1 MAAPGNFTTLA
12 ASGAVTFPLGAQ
24 VGYLWQC
31 SNAGTG
37 ACGWVPLSS
46 IAAAGGALTVSNDTN
61 ITASLTG
68 TPTTSLLA
76 STQIN
81 FAWSGTLATSRG
93 GTNFNGSGLTLGDL
107 LYASSGTAFSRL
119 AGNNSG
125 NTRKFLVSTA
135 SSGVATA
142 PAWDFLTG
150 ADLSGVNMNF
160 TAIGFGMSQPTNAY
174 ISTTNRAGIAG
185 ANYQV
190 SLGGTYTGISST
202 TSIIDLDITTTHTST
217 TSTLTTSA
225 AIQITPNTNAT
236 SATITSNYA
245 MLINAGTNSGGT
257 VTNSYGIY
265 NNIQTIATTNYGYY
279 QTGTFTKTGDV
290 GFQLLNTFSPTA
302 AVGGQLSQLS
312 ISSTYTP
319 TSGPYTVAAF
329 YNEYNNPT
337 INITSASVITT
348 TAYYGLSVKPVS
360 ISMSGAAHV
369 ITDLYN
375 LYSATPSPT
384 LANGATVT
392 RAYSGYFVN
401 PSAGTSNVAL
411 YADSFQCGGTN
422 VSTATTTA
430 TKGLIRA
437 YGLNIS
443 TLGSATLQSLVVT
456 KGNGTALGTTDTNG
470 FIYLPAI
477 AGAPTAA
484 PTTYD
489 SNKNAPIVY
498 DTTNRILHIYDYV
511 AAAWNSSFTTGTIS
525 VVWSGGTISGINVWY
540 SKNSSR
546 IVTMVI
552 SNFGTGAGNSTGTMA
567 VAAGGVPAVYRP
579 VSNSASPAV
588 IVSATL
594 AQAGFITIVTDGSM
608 NFYVGSSANPS
619 GTGAGLH
626 QYQTIRWLGLA
637 NV

>member
-1 MAAPGNFTTLA
+1 MAGSFTTLT
-12 ASGAVTFPLGAQ
+12 ASSTVAFSAGASL
-24 VGYLWQC
+24 GYLWQC
-31 SNAGTG
+31 SNGATG
-37 ACGWVPLSS
+37 AGSWVSVGS
-46 IAAAGGALTVSNDTN
+46 ISTAGALTVSNDTN
-61 ITASLTG
+61 ITATFTG
-68 TPTTSLLA
+68 SNTTALFTPVTINLA
-76 STQIN
+76 WANVLSV
-81 FAWSGTLATSRG
+81 ARG

-107 LYASSGTAFSRL
+107 LYASSTTAFSRL

-135 SSGVATA
+135 SGGVATA
-142 PAWDFLTG
+142 PTWDFLTSS
-150 ADLSGVNMNF
+150 DISSLNMNF

-190 SLGGTYTGISST
+190 SLGGTYTGISTT

-225 AIQITPNTNAT
+225 ALQITPNTNAT

-245 MLINAGTNSGGT
+245 LLIGTGTNSGGT

-265 NNIQTIATTNYGYY
+265 NNVQTIAATLNAGYY
-279 QTGTFTKTGDV
+279 QTGIFTKVADRG
-290 GFQLLNTFSPTA
+290 QILNDTFSPTA
-302 AVGGQLSQLS
+302 AVTLLAEQLLS
-312 ISSTYTP
+312 TTYNP
-319 TSGPYTVAAF
+319 TSGPYTVTAF
-329 YNEYNNPT
+329 YNSYINPT
-337 INITSASVITT
+337 IIKTSASVITT
-348 TAYYGLSVKPVS
+348 TAYYGLSVKPAA

-384 LANGATVT
+384 LANSATVT

-411 YADSFQCGGTN
+411 YADSFQCGGT

-430 TKGLIRA
+430 TIGLIRA

-470 FIYLPAI
+470 FIYLPAV

-489 SNKNAPIVY
+489 SNKNAPIAY
-498 DTTNRILHIYDYV
+498 DTTNKILHLYDYT

-588 IVSATL
+588 IVSGTV

-619 GTGAGLH
+619 GTGAGLY
-626 QYQTIRWLGLA
+626 QYQTIQWLGLA

>member
-1 MAAPGNFTTLA
+1 MAGSFTTLT
-12 ASGAVTFPLGAQ
+12 ASSTVAFSAGASL
-24 VGYLWQC
+24 GYLWQC
-31 SNAGTG
+31 SNGATG
-37 ACGWVPLSS
+37 AGSWVSVSS
-46 IAAAGGALTVSNDTN
+46 ISTAGALTVSNDTN
-61 ITASLTG
+61 ITATFTG
-68 TPTTSLLA
+68 SNTTALFTPVTINLA
-76 STQIN
+76 WANVLSV
-81 FAWSGTLATSRG
+81 ARG

-107 LYASSGTAFSRL
+107 LYASSTTAFSRL

-125 NTRKFLVSTA
+125 NTRKFLVST
-135 SSGVATA
+135 SSGGVATA
-142 PAWDFLTG
+142 PTWDFLTG
-150 ADLSGVNMNF
+150 ADISGINMNL

-174 ISTTNRAGIAG
+174 ISTTSRAGIAG
-185 ANYQV
+185 ANYQI
-190 SLGGTYTGISST
+190 SLGGTYTGISTT

-225 AIQITPNTNAT
+225 TLQLTPNTNAT
-236 SATITSNYA
+236 SATITSNYGI
-245 MLINAGTNSGGT
+245 LIGTGTNSGGT
-257 VTNSYGIY
+257 VTNSYSIY
-265 NNIQTIATTNYGYY
+265 NNVQTIAATLNAGYY
-279 QTGTFTKTGDV
+279 QTGTFTKTADRG
-290 GFQLLNTFSPTA
+290 QILNDTFSPAA
-302 AVGGQLSQLS
+302 AVTLLAEQLLS
-312 ISSTYTP
+312 TTYNP
-319 TSGPYTVAAF
+319 TGGPYTVAAF
-329 YNEYNNPT
+329 YNSYINPT
-337 INITSASVITT
+337 ITKTSASVITT
-348 TAYYGLSVKPVS
+348 TAYYGLSVKPAA

-375 LYSATPSPT
+375 LYSASPAPT
-384 LANGATVT
+384 LLNSATIT

-411 YADSFQCGGTN
+411 YADSFQCGGV

-430 TKGLIRA
+430 TTGLIRA

-470 FIYLPAI
+470 FIYLPAV
-477 AGAPTAA
+477 AGAPTGT

-498 DTTNRILHIYDYV
+498 DTTNKILHIYDYV

-546 IVTMVI
+546 VVTMVI

-567 VAAGGVPAVYRP
+567 VAAGGIPAVYRP

-588 IVSATL
+588 IVSATV

-619 GTGAGLH
+619 GTGAGLY
-626 QYQTIRWLGLA
+626 QYQTIQWLGLA
-637 NV
+637 NA

>member
-1 MAAPGNFTTLA
+1 MAGSFTTLT
-12 ASGAVTFPLGAQ
+12 ASSTVAFSAGASL
-24 VGYLWQC
+24 GYLWQC
-31 SNAGTG
+31 SNGATG
-37 ACGWVPLSS
+37 AGSWVSVGS
-46 IAAAGGALTVSNDTN
+46 ISTAGALTVSNDTN
-61 ITASLTG
+61 ITATFTG
-68 TPTTSLLA
+68 SNTTALFTPVTINLA
-76 STQIN
+76 WANVLSV
-81 FAWSGTLATSRG
+81 ARG

-107 LYASSGTAFSRL
+107 LYASSGTGFSRL

-125 NTRKFLVSTA
+125 NTRKFLVST
-135 SSGVATA
+135 SSGGVATA
-142 PAWDFLTG
+142 PTWDFLTG

-225 AIQITPNTNAT
+225 TLQLTPNTNAT
-236 SATITSNYA
+236 SATITSNYGI
-245 MLINAGTNSGGT
+245 LIGTGTNSGGT
-257 VTNSYGIY
+257 VTNSYSIY
-265 NNIQTIATTNYGYY
+265 NNVQTIAATLNAGYY
-279 QTGTFTKTGDV
+279 QTGTFTKTADRG
-290 GFQLLNTFSPTA
+290 QILNDTFSPAA
-302 AVGGQLSQLS
+302 AVTLLAEQLLS
-312 ISSTYTP
+312 TTYNP
-319 TSGPYTVAAF
+319 TGGPYTVAAF
-329 YNEYNNPT
+329 YNSYINPT
-337 INITSASVITT
+337 ITKTSASVITT
-348 TAYYGLSVKPVS
+348 TAYYGLSVKPAA

-375 LYSATPSPT
+375 LYSASPAPT
-384 LANGATVT
+384 LLNSASIT

-401 PSAGTSNVAL
+401 PSVGTNNVAL
-411 YADSFQCGGTN
+411 YAESLQVGGI

-437 YGLNIS
+437 YGLNIA
-443 TLGSATLQSLVVT
+443 TLGSGTLQSLVVT
-456 KGNGTALGTTDTNG
+456 KGNGTALATTDVNG
-470 FIYLPAI
+470 FIYLPAV

-498 DTTNRILHIYDYV
+498 DTTNKILHIYDYV

-546 IVTMVI
+546 VVTMVI

-567 VAAGGVPAVYRP
+567 VAAGGIPAVYRP

-588 IVSATL
+588 IVSATV

-619 GTGAGLH
+619 GTGAGLY
-626 QYQTIRWLGLA
+626 QYQTIQWLGLA